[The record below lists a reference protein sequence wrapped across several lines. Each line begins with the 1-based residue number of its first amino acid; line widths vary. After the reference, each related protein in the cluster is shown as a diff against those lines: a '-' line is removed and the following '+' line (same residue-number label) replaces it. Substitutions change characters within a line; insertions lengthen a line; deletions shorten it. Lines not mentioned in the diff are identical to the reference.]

1 MNDKGLGDSW
11 RMINPSSR
19 EYSYFYPLH
28 HSSSWTDL
36 FLISTSLTQNIHN
49 NKMNPIT
56 ISGHAPVSLSINI
69 QTQIKPPM
77 RWCSNTSLLQDLT
90 EELVSFLQMN
100 DSPEISPWLLWETV
114 IKGKIISYSS
124 YKKKQP
130 KQRIEQ
136 LTNFCSNNPTEQ
148 IRKEPQNPTWQNLK
162 QKNAIL
168 NPTTQ
173 IWNLSIGQQ
182 NREIFSKSTTT
193 QKRKSNNYHNYRDA
207 GWLSSRH
214 KDWSHITL
222 LGGLKCILKP
232 WIVWEYLYSS
242 ETPEQKSIQSYNAAS
257 GALRRDC
264 FP

>member
-19 EYSYFYPLH
+19 ECSYFYPLH

-193 QKRKSNNYHNYRDA
+193 QKRKINNYHNYQLQRGNHPA
-207 GWLSSRH
+207 GTTGNKQNLFTATHTPPAMNLLNQKGTPSYTNYRH
-214 KDWSHITL
+214 CQKDRQITNHP
-222 LGGLKCILKP
+222 GR
-232 WIVWEYLYSS
+232 
-242 ETPEQKSIQSYNAAS
+242 TH
-257 GALRRDC
+257 
-264 FP
+264 